1 MAQRV
6 HIIGAGLAGLSA
18 AVELANAGKRVV
30 LYEAGPQ
37 AGGRCRSYFDEKLGC
52 RIDNGNHLLLSGN
65 RSAMAYLRRIGALDS
80 LVGPDEARFP
90 FIDFATN
97 ERWTLSPGRGRI
109 PFWLFDRQRRV
120 PGTRIIDYLSG
131 LRLARATPDATVEQ
145 VLGRNKL
152 LYRRFWEPLA
162 VAVLNTE
169 ASAGAAALLWPVMTE
184 SFAEGGASCRPLIAR
199 EGLTESFVDPALA
212 WLGLRGGRLVTGMRV
227 RSLHYTEDRVTGIEL
242 PSETLPVELG
252 DSVVLAVPPPVALGL
267 VPGVSAPTEYRPIVN
282 AHYRIPGPPVES
294 TELTGVIGGNAEW
307 IFRRG
312 ELASVTVSAATRL
325 VDQESDALATLL
337 WQDVARTLGYD
348 AGAMPPSR
356 IVKEKRATFAQTP
369 EQIRLR
375 PKPTTR
381 WRNLVLAGDWT
392 DTGLPAT
399 IEGAIRSGT
408 TAASCLLAAT

>member
-1 MAQRV
+1 MAQRI

-18 AVELANAGKRVV
+18 AVELANAGRRIV

-90 FIDFATN
+90 FIDFSTN
-97 ERWTLSPGRGRI
+97 ERWTLSPGRGRL
-109 PFWLFDRQRRV
+109 PLWLFDPSRRV
-120 PGTRIIDYLSG
+120 AGTRVIDYLSA
-131 LRLARATPDATVEQ
+131 LRLARTTPDATVEQ

-169 ASAGAAALLWPVMTE
+169 ASAGAASLLWPVMTE

-199 EGLTESFVDPALA
+199 DGLTESFVDPALS
-212 WLGLRGGRLVTGMRV
+212 WLGLRGARLHTGMRV
-227 RSLHYTEDRVTGIEL
+227 RSLTYSEHRVTAIEL
-242 PSETLPVELG
+242 PGEILPIDPGE
-252 DSVVLAVPPPVALGL
+252 SVVLAVPPPVAAGL
-267 VPGVSAPTEYRPIVN
+267 VPGLSVPTEYRSIVN
-282 AHYRIPGPPVES
+282 AHYRIPGPPAS
-294 TELTGVIGGNAEW
+294 ATDLTGVIGGNAEW

-325 VDQESDALATLL
+325 VDEDSDELATLL
-337 WQDVARTLGYD
+337 WQDVARTLGFD
-348 AGAMPPSR
+348 AAVMPRAR

-369 EQIRLR
+369 AQIRLR
-375 PKPTTR
+375 PGSATR
-381 WRNLVLAGDWT
+381 WHNLVLAGDWT
-392 DTGLPAT
+392 ATGLPAT

-408 TAASCLLAAT
+408 NAAACLLRAT